1 MLLHA
6 PLRIVPSGTL
16 SFVLH
21 ATADKV
27 LLDHENRPYFLWDC
41 DMTLETFNRALRNPD
56 PEIRAYL
63 VGKLMRQAKPDDV
76 FSFVSPRTI
85 RELWPR
91 LERYLGQS
99 RPFWNWLFETW
110 ESQGHVWR

>member
-1 MLLHA
+1 MTDRA
-6 PLRIVPSGTL
+6 G
-16 SFVLH
+16 
-21 ATADKV
+21 
-27 LLDHENRPYFLWDC
+27 RPYFLWDC
-41 DMTLETFNRALRNPD
+41 DLTLEQFRAGLQSPD

-76 FSFVSPRTI
+76 FSFVRPVAI

-91 LERYLGQS
+91 LKPYLG
-99 RPFWNWLFETW
+99 RTREFWTWLFETW